1 MPLGCPPEWVGS
13 ESMELLEVCP
23 DSPSFVIGQRVSVLL
38 EEGVDSRNTSI
49 PTVLQIFQSKSS
61 VGSGSFLSLHG
72 VFRPYPSRVQ
82 ELGLPRLHVTIQ
94 VWDEL
99 ILFMGHTRSEMGDT
113 ARIGLFGPSQIGLRD
128 ENEAHRQHTKT
139 TELFGRVKDGGRES
153 GRHFTVETDLDSGLD
168 LVLGLDQGVEELVG
182 VYHCFT
188 VVGHQPDQGSVPFVA
203 AWSALFIMF

>member
-1 MPLGCPPEWVGS
+1 MS
-13 ESMELLEVCP
+13 ILLE
-23 DSPSFVIGQRVSVLL
+23 Q
-38 EEGVDSRNTSI
+38 GVDSRNTSI
-49 PTVLQIFQSKSS
+49 PTILQIFQSESTI
-61 VGSGSFLSLHG
+61 GSGSFLSLHG
-72 VFRPYPSRVQ
+72 VFRPYSSRIQ
-82 ELGLPRLHVTIQ
+82 ELGLPRLHVSIQ
-94 VWDEL
+94 VRNEL

-168 LVLGLDQGVEELVG
+168 LVLGLDQRVKELVG

-188 VVGHQPDQGSVPFVA
+188 VIRHQPDQGSVPFVA
-203 AWSALFIMF
+203 VWSALIIMVW